1 LFFYSSAV
9 LEHRTILRH
18 IYHKGE
24 YIMTS
29 LPTTLCPE
37 CSAEIGLESGTV
49 IGEILVCPDCGVDL
63 EVISLQPLAVELA
76 PMEQED
82 WGE

>member
-1 LFFYSSAV
+1 MATV
-9 LEHRTILRH
+9 I
-18 IYHKGE
+18 
-24 YIMTS
+24 
-29 LPTTLCPE
+29 CPE
-37 CSAEIGLESGTV
+37 CEGQIELAAGTE

-63 EVISLQPLAVELA
+63 EVISIDPAAVQLA